1 MVSVGIPPDE
11 ASRPVEQRSMTRLE
25 RAADW
30 VTGETRPSLLLLG
43 GVASLLLLI
52 TCATVATALFIRQ
65 VARRRELSVRAALGA
80 NRSQLVRHALTEGAL
95 LVVLGSAAGML
106 LSVALH
112 PALRAI
118 VPPIVP
124 RGRRDRASASPVVV
138 FAIAVTG
145 VTVFLSV
152 LAPAW
157 RAGRTDVSATLG
169 RGAGVS
175 SSDRT
180 SARWRSAL
188 LAIESGVAAALLVSA
203 GLLLTSFWR
212 LNRVDLGF
220 DGDNVLT
227 VEMRLLDMRYR
238 PPAALAAFQTRSD
251 RSRTRRARQ

>member
-1 MVSVGIPPDE
+1 
-11 ASRPVEQRSMTRLE
+11 
-25 RAADW
+25 
-30 VTGETRPSLLLLG
+30 
-43 GVASLLLLI
+43 
-52 TCATVATALFIRQ
+52 
-65 VARRRELSVRAALGA
+65 
-80 NRSQLVRHALTEGAL
+80 
-95 LVVLGSAAGML
+95 ML

-124 RGRRDRASASPVVV
+124 RADEIGLSLPVVV
-138 FAIAVTG
+138 FAVAVTG

-220 DGDNVLT
+220 DGDNGC
-227 VEMRLLDMRYR
+227 
-238 PPAALAAFQTRSD
+238 
-251 RSRTRRARQ
+251 